1 MSNHHH
7 DLSSE
12 FSHLVATSPTPHH
25 LLPTVCCRIFLYSVL
40 RAFIFLCFWIPFFAS
55 TSMACCVA
63 GWLEPYVLLSLFSC
77 CCSFSSSFLLL
88 YFLPVS
94 CTFPC
99 FCLATDVLD
108 RQRITAL
115 QLIKCSIYKSNTP
128 ENNIPQES
136 LDNALQH
143 VFSVRSKQGHRSPQL
158 FSKKPYTHRDILLL
172 YLTLLKARQRA
183 EIKEVSIW
191 QSGYPKRIW
200 GTLGSNNC

>member
-12 FSHLVATSPTPHH
+12 FSYLVATSPTPHH

-40 RAFIFLCFWIPFFAS
+40 RAFIFLYFCIPSFAS

-115 QLIKCSIYKSNTP
+115 QLIKCIIYKSNTP

-136 LDNALQH
+136 LDNALQQ
-143 VFSVRSKQGHRSPQL
+143 VFKQGHRSPQL
-158 FSKKPYTHRDILLL
+158 FSKDPILTGRSYFCKL
-172 YLTLLKARQRA
+172 R
-183 EIKEVSIW
+183 
-191 QSGYPKRIW
+191 
-200 GTLGSNNC
+200 